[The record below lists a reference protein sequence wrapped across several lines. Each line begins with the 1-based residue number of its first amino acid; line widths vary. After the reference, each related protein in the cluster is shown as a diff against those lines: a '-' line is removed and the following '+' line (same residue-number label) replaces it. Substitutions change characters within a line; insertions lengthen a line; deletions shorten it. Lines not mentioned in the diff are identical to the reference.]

1 MLTFD
6 SESLAMAS
14 TLAGIIGSVSIFLWK
29 KLIKPAIKLMDDHE
43 DIKKS
48 IDVIKG
54 EVTPNGGGSIKDAV
68 ICLKQTCENIE
79 RSQQVLDQRS
89 KASLHYHDRAL
100 FEIDKYGRMK
110 WYNEKF
116 ESLTKDEGSP
126 TEGFDWVSM
135 VDESQREEFV
145 KEVTSCV
152 EMCRKIDI
160 ETTSISDD
168 KIYFLGYPYRIADK
182 DHEGFL
188 IHLYKEN

>member
-1 MLTFD
+1 MFTFD
-6 SESLAMAS
+6 AELLAMAS
-14 TLAGIIGSVSIFLWK
+14 TLAGLVCSVILFLWK
-29 KLIKPAIKLMDDHE
+29 KLVKPAIKLMDDHE

-68 ICLKQTCENIE
+68 ICLKETCQNIE
-79 RSQQVLDQRS
+79 RNQKVLDQRS

-100 FEIDKYGRMK
+100 FEIDKFGNMK
-110 WYNEKF
+110 WHNEKF

-126 TEGFDWVSM
+126 TEGVDWVSIG
-135 VDESQREEFV
+135 DESKREDFV
-145 KEVTSCV
+145 TEVTSCV

-160 ETTSISDD
+160 ETESINNDT
-168 KIYFLGYPYRIADK
+168 IYFLGYPYRIADK

>member
-1 MLTFD
+1 MFTFD
-6 SESLAMAS
+6 AESLAMAS
-14 TLAGIIGSVSIFLWK
+14 TLAGIICSVIVFLWK

-68 ICLKQTCENIE
+68 ICLKETCQNIE
-79 RSQQVLDQRS
+79 RNQKVLDQRS

-100 FEIDKYGRMK
+100 FEIDKFGSMK
-110 WYNEKF
+110 WHNDKF
-116 ESLTKDEGSP
+116 ELLTKDEGSP
-126 TEGFDWVSM
+126 TEGFDWVSI
-135 VDESQREEFV
+135 VDESKREDFV
-145 KEVTSCV
+145 TEVTSCV

-160 ETTSISDD
+160 QTTSINNDT
-168 KIYFLGYPYRIADK
+168 IYFLGYPYRIADK

>member
-1 MLTFD
+1 MFTFD
-6 SESLAMAS
+6 AESLAMAS
-14 TLAGIIGSVSIFLWK
+14 TLAGIFCSVIVFLWK

-68 ICLKQTCENIE
+68 ICLKETCQNIE
-79 RSQQVLDQRS
+79 RNQKVLDQRS

-100 FEIDKYGRMK
+100 FEIDKFGSMK
-110 WYNEKF
+110 WHNDKF
-116 ESLTKDEGSP
+116 ELLTKDEGSP
-126 TEGFDWVSM
+126 TEGFDWVSI
-135 VDESQREEFV
+135 VDESKREDFV
-145 KEVTSCV
+145 TEVTSCV

-160 ETTSISDD
+160 QTTSINNDT
-168 KIYFLGYPYRIADK
+168 IYFLGYPYRIADK

>member
-1 MLTFD
+1 MFTFD
-6 SESLAMAS
+6 AELLAMAS
-14 TLAGIIGSVSIFLWK
+14 TLAGLTCSVILFLWK
-29 KLIKPAIKLMDDHE
+29 KLVKPAIKLMDDHE

-68 ICLKQTCENIE
+68 ICLKETCQNIE
-79 RSQQVLDQRS
+79 RNQKVLDQRS

-100 FEIDKYGRMK
+100 FEIDKFGNMK
-110 WYNEKF
+110 WRNEKC

-126 TEGFDWVSM
+126 TEGFDWVSI
-135 VDESQREEFV
+135 VDESKREDFV
-145 KEVTSCV
+145 TEVTSCV

-160 ETTSISDD
+160 ETESINNDT
-168 KIYFLGYPYRIADK
+168 IYFLGYPYRIADK

>member
-1 MLTFD
+1 MFTA
-6 SESLAMAS
+6 ESIALIGTAAS
-14 TLAGIIGSVSIFLWK
+14 TLFAFFMFLYK

-48 IDVIKG
+48 IGIIKA

-68 ICLKQTCENIE
+68 ICLKETCQNIE
-79 RSQQVLDQRS
+79 RNQKVLDQRS

-100 FEIDKYGRMK
+100 FEIDKFGSMK
-110 WYNEKF
+110 WHNDKF
-116 ESLTKDEGSP
+116 ELLTKDEGSP
-126 TEGFDWVSM
+126 TEGFDWVSI
-135 VDESQREEFV
+135 VDESKREDFV
-145 KEVTSCV
+145 TEVTSCV

-160 ETTSISDD
+160 QTTSINNDT
-168 KIYFLGYPYRIADK
+168 IYFLGYPYRIADK